1 MVNAAHELAEIL
13 RKLRDEA
20 PAAPAAIVDTVA
32 TDYSL
37 TPDELLVYMASLAHR
52 ADEMFQELDLA
63 GVPVEHLRAARRA
76 WLKAPFLSSVGW
88 ARNVNIDADS
98 IILPHDL
105 ALLDAFALQFE
116 STSRIPK
123 PNSAALSSFVLE
135 LEPIADFVES
145 LDITDET
152 KGLILRKIANVK
164 MLLAEDGISFDVIL
178 TKLGEILGLLVILSG
193 SNVLSDED
201 ATKLWD
207 KLKHFTT
214 KFGQNMTV
222 NVLSAAVVSGGMG
235 ALGM

>member
-1 MVNAAHELAEIL
+1 MVNAAHDLAEIL
-13 RKLRDEA
+13 RKMRDEA
-20 PAAPAAIVDTVA
+20 PSTPAAIVDTVA
-32 TDYSL
+32 ADYSL
-37 TPDELLVYMASLAHR
+37 VHEEMLVYMASLAHR

-63 GVPVEHLRAARRA
+63 GEPVEHLRAARTA

-88 ARNVNIDADS
+88 TRSVNIEADL

-116 STSRIPK
+116 SISRIPK

-164 MLLAEDGISFDVIL
+164 MLLVEDGVSFDVIL

-193 SNVLSDED
+193 SSVLSDED

-207 KLKHFTT
+207 KVKHFTT

-222 NVLSAAVVSGGMG
+222 NVLSGAIVSGGMG

>member
-1 MVNAAHELAEIL
+1 MVNAAHDLAEIL
-13 RKLRDEA
+13 RKMRDEA
-20 PAAPAAIVDTVA
+20 PSTPAAIVDIVA
-32 TDYSL
+32 ADYSL
-37 TPDELLVYMASLAHR
+37 VHEEMLVYMASLAHR

-63 GVPVEHLRAARRA
+63 GEPVEHLRDARTA
-76 WLKAPFLSSVGW
+76 WLKAPFLSNVGW
-88 ARNVNIDADS
+88 TRSVNIEADS

-116 STSRIPK
+116 SISRIPK

-152 KGLILRKIANVK
+152 KGLILRKIENVK
-164 MLLAEDGISFDVIL
+164 MLLAEDDVSFEVIL

-193 SNVLSDED
+193 SSALTDED
-201 ATKLWD
+201 KANLWD
-207 KLKHFTT
+207 KVKYCAA
-214 KFGQNMTV
+214 KFGQDMTV
-222 NVLSAAVVSGGMG
+222 NIFSGAIVSGGMK